1 MSADIH
7 VDPEILDE
15 FANALNR
22 FQDTLEEELQSLKS
36 EWSRCSETFIGGQ
49 ANKFAENFDA
59 TCQSI
64 SQTVEVGRESAQ
76 QLKRYQEAVHR
87 ALG

>member
-1 MSADIH
+1 MSVDIR

-15 FANALNR
+15 FASALAQ
-22 FQDTLEEELQSLKS
+22 FQDTLEGELQSLQS
-36 EWSRCSETFIGGQ
+36 EWSRCSETFSGRQ
-49 ANKFAENFDA
+49 KDEFAQNFDM

-64 SQTVEVGRESAQ
+64 SQSVEVGREAAQ
-76 QLKRYQEAVHR
+76 QLKRYQEAVQQ